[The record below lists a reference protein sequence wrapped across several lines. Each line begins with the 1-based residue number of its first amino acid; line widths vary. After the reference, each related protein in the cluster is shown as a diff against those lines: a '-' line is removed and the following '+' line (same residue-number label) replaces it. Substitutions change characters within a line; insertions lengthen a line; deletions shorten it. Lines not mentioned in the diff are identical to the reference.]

1 MERLGGRG
9 IGGPGPDFTRPIQD
23 AVGRGHPDRGQG
35 DADVEGEEESMGKT
49 EGRIRGMDHPQG
61 SEVGVLRPAPKPSRP
76 RWTTRAENP
85 GVQAGGPAES
95 VVTGNHPVVSVVIP
109 VFNEEQNLPELIA
122 RCLKACSATGESFE
136 IVLVDDGSSDASAQI
151 IAEAAIAGAGKIVGV
166 LLNRNYGQHAAV
178 MAGFGEARGQIIVT
192 LDADLQ
198 NPPEEIPSLVRKME
212 EGYDVIG
219 TVRTPRRDPLFRRLA
234 SRIVNHAARRA
245 TGVMM
250 HDYGCMLRAY
260 RRNVIDAVL
269 QCHERSTFIPVL
281 ANSFA
286 RRATEIEVR
295 HAERV
300 SGDSKYS
307 LWKLINLQFDLLT
320 SMTTFPLRL
329 LSVLGGLTSI
339 AGVGFGFFLL
349 AMRLVFGSQWAAE
362 GVFTLFA
369 ILFIFIGAQFVGMG
383 LLGEYI
389 GRIYHDVRARPRY
402 FVHQV
407 IRWRESQE
415 CSEPVASKLEALP

>member
-1 MERLGGRG
+1 M
-9 IGGPGPDFTRPIQD
+9 
-23 AVGRGHPDRGQG
+23 
-35 DADVEGEEESMGKT
+35 GEAKGS
-49 EGRIRGMDHPQG
+49 ICGMDYPRH
-61 SEVGVLRPAPKPSRP
+61 SEVDALRPPPMIPRLQSTAPTGETGEHK
-76 RWTTRAENP
+76 
-85 GVQAGGPAES
+85 GDLAES
-95 VVTGNHPVVSVVIP
+95 IATGRRPVLSVVIP

-122 RCLKACSATGESFE
+122 RCLKACSVGGESFE
-136 IVLVDDGSSDASAQI
+136 IILVDDGSSDASAQI
-151 IAEAAIAGAGKIVGV
+151 IAEAAIANAGKIVGV

-178 MAGFGEARGQIIVT
+178 MAGFGEARGQIVVT

-219 TVRTPRRDPLFRRLA
+219 TVRTPRHDPLFRRLA

-295 HAERV
+295 HAER
-300 SGDSKYS
+300 SNGDSKYS

-320 SMTTFPLRL
+320 SMTTLPLRL

-349 AMRLVFGSQWAAE
+349 VMRLVFGSQWAAE

-369 ILFIFIGAQFVGMG
+369 ILFIFVGAQFVGMG

-389 GRIYHDVRARPRY
+389 GRIYHDVRARPRF

-407 IRWRESQE
+407 IRRRESQE
-415 CSEPVASKLEALP
+415 CSEPAALKLEVLP